1 MKVLK
6 LDKKI
11 YTFLYEIKLYK
22 NKEAKIGKTIRSWE
36 VQNQKN

>member
-6 LDKKI
+6 LDKK
-11 YTFLYEIKLYK
+11 K